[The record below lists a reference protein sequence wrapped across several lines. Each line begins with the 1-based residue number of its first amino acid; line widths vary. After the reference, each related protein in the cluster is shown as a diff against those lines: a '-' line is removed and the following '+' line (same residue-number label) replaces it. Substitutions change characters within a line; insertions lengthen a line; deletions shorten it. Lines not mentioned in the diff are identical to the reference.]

1 LNPKDQ
7 LESMRTFNLLNSFGV
22 PTSKE
27 GCAWETTP

>member
-1 LNPKDQ
+1 
-7 LESMRTFNLLNSFGV
+7 MRTFNLLNSFGV